1 MVSSAQ
7 GISWATRFSPK
18 PGSFMFCVRQL
29 STLLIISALIYVGL
43 LFANLLSGVVSTW
56 VTWAALTACMI
67 VGASVILCVL
77 TPKSVLKLQFQNCIR
92 LDGSWSQGRQNAEA
106 TKQLKLFREIV
117 FAITVVVV
125 PTIFTLWIV
134 NRDIVPIDIGV
145 KLAAD
150 KISRPANQQANI
162 DAMAKESINNW
173 YDNKLTSKP
182 GGRKNYRGWLKNLSP
197 FMLIAACLW
206 FFGCVLFVG
215 KFYIYSI
222 DQLRR
227 SAITRGQA
235 YYWRDLGNQSEQIRE
250 RPTKRKP
257 KRQKPNRCMT
267 NHVQQYRKANSK
279 WHEPE
284 ILKPCF
290 DLITATNRHST

>member
-1 MVSSAQ
+1 MALSSFLQNCGRNKGTIPMQSKTQYTMVSSAQ

-29 STLLIISALIYVGL
+29 STLLIVSALIYVGL

-134 NRDIVPIDIGV
+134 NRDIVRQ
-145 KLAAD
+145 
-150 KISRPANQQANI
+150 S
-162 DAMAKESINNW
+162 
-173 YDNKLTSKP
+173 
-182 GGRKNYRGWLKNLSP
+182 LK
-197 FMLIAACLW
+197 
-206 FFGCVLFVG
+206 
-215 KFYIYSI
+215 
-222 DQLRR
+222 
-227 SAITRGQA
+227 GQA
-235 YYWRDLGNQSEQIRE
+235 
-250 RPTKRKP
+250 
-257 KRQKPNRCMT
+257 
-267 NHVQQYRKANSK
+267 
-279 WHEPE
+279 
-284 ILKPCF
+284 F
-290 DLITATNRHST
+290 